1 MVGALLVAG
10 AQEHGKALRFGCA
23 NVTKAHAARPALIG
37 GCTRS
42 LFARVQRQAAG
53 QQAKGRRFTA
63 VLAQRRQVRIAGHGR
78 VATAI
83 FDQVVAV
90 GGDAPRIDTVTAD
103 WAVGDDRVAHC
114 QRPSVIE
121 TAAVAIC
128 AISGKRAVVHGQRP
142 QIMDGA
148 AFHCRL
154 IAAKGAVDNHR
165 VAIIGQAAANT
176 AAGCVIVEQAA
187 VCNGQYATVG
197 ETSPCTRTS
206 DLVAGHGAVQEGQLT
221 FVANTGALFR
231 VHCAANNTQV
241 AEGDNAAGRNGKDAH
256 IAITIIATVA
266 ADSDGHA
273 ITVNRDRFAD
283 R

>member
-1 MVGALLVAG
+1 MD
-10 AQEHGKALRFGCA
+10 R
-23 NVTKAHAARPALIG
+23 
-37 GCTRS
+37 
-42 LFARVQRQAAG
+42 
-53 QQAKGRRFTA
+53 
-63 VLAQRRQVRIAGHGR
+63 
-78 VATAI
+78 TAI
-83 FDQVVAV
+83 CRC
-90 GGDAPRIDTVTAD
+90 PITT
-103 WAVGDDRVAHC
+103 
-114 QRPSVIE
+114 QR
-121 TAAVAIC
+121 
-128 AISGKRAVVHGQRP
+128 
-142 QIMDGA
+142 
-148 AFHCRL
+148 
-154 IAAKGAVDNHR
+154 AVDNRR
-165 VAIIGQAAANT
+165 VAIIAQAAAST
-176 AAGCVIVEQAA
+176 AVGRHIIDQAA
-187 VCNGQYATVG
+187 VRNGQYATVG